1 MADNEQVAAAP
12 AAEPPPSRR
21 EARHYTVGVLLIVL
35 GLLMLGDELRVA
47 FAPFGLSLSVGRLW
61 PIILIVLGLGRFL
74 SARAE
79 GRPGGGYW
87 LLFLGGVFL
96 LHTYRVL
103 TLEQS
108 WPLFIVMAGLSVI
121 FGQDR
126 QGARGR

>member
-1 MADNEQVAAAP
+1 M
-12 AAEPPPSRR
+12 
-21 EARHYTVGVLLIVL
+21 
-35 GLLMLGDELRVA
+35 
-47 FAPFGLSLSVGRLW
+47 F
-61 PIILIVLGLGRFL
+61 

-79 GRPGGGYW
+79 GRAGGGYW